1 SLTSAGPA
9 GTRTARAA
17 RGTPRPRPPARGA
30 APAATRPSAS
40 GAGTRP
46 ASWSRGAS
54 PGPACRVACG
64 QPGGRVD
71 PLPTGCRGDAH
82 CPKASHPLL
91 PAQPLVL
98 LQLPEQRLLKPE
110 PQPQPQP
117 RPQPRKLQQPQ
128 PWDPQPHAQP
138 LPDPQSQLPQP
149 EQLRE
154 WGLLSPD
161 RPSLVP
167 PGIGKGKGS
176 GPRTCEG
183 TCTPLLQRG
192 PQAREDLEGGRPA
205 EEEELGSAASRGPSP
220 PPPACPPCPGNKE
233 PLRTQGS
240 PCPPSCLMPARQAG
254 DSSVD
259 PGTPRKVPDLGASP
273 TLSTVP
279 SDPLYQWAD
288 KAVGRQAGSK
298 LDRRKNGL
306 TFGAS
311 PPRLGCCFLLDR

>member
-1 SLTSAGPA
+1 MACNQLF
-9 GTRTARAA
+9 
-17 RGTPRPRPPARGA
+17 
-30 APAATRPSAS
+30 PS
-40 GAGTRP
+40 R
-46 ASWSRGAS
+46 
-54 PGPACRVACG
+54 
-64 QPGGRVD
+64 Q
-71 PLPTGCRGDAH
+71 

-183 TCTPLLQRG
+183 ACTPLLQRG

-205 EEEELGSAASRGPSP
+205 EEEELGSAASRRSPP
-220 PPPACPPCPGNKE
+220 PPPACPSCPGNKE

-240 PCPPSCLMPARQAG
+240 PCPPSCLMPAHQAG

-273 TLSTVP
+273 TLSTAP

-306 TFGAS
+306 T
-311 PPRLGCCFLLDR
+311 RLGCCFLLDRLQDPG